1 MFEPLEMPEPQ
12 PPESDDDDDDV
23 VIVDDGLDWSG

>member
-1 MFEPLEMPEPQ
+1 MESFEPLEMPEPQ

-23 VIVDDGLDWSG
+23 VVDDGLD